1 MFPSIAEYT
10 SALRHAE
17 SGTFRNLR
25 LALSLNGKGEPIY
38 SRGSYSVVFKAH
50 SEGNEREEW
59 AVKCYVAEQERRI
72 PSCRAIAQ
80 QLNSITSPYLLP
92 MRLCEEELRIGH
104 TYYPLVLLPWV
115 EGKSLVREV
124 DCHLH
129 SPERLLQLSQDF
141 GHFAYW
147 LRSQPFA
154 HGDLK
159 SDNLRIRPDGSIV
172 LLDYDGIYLPSM
184 QGELPREEG
193 NPDYTHPLCSPSDFN
208 LHASDFALA
217 VIALSLRALALAPE
231 LFSHFGGKER
241 LLLSTWDFRHPEQSP
256 ALKAL
261 KSLPHDAYLARL
273 LDLFFQALE
282 RKNLAHIPPQQFLPL

>member
-1 MFPSIAEYT
+1 MFPSISEYT

-17 SGTFRNLR
+17 SGTFRSLR
-25 LALSLNGKGEPIY
+25 LALSVDEEGEPIY

-50 SEGNEREEW
+50 SIGNEREAW
-59 AVKCYVAEQERRI
+59 AIKCYVAEQERRI
-72 PSCRAIAQ
+72 PSCRAISQ
-80 QLNSITSPYLLP
+80 QLNSIASPYLLP
-92 MRLCEEELRIGH
+92 MQLCEEELRVGN

-124 DCHLH
+124 DYYLH
-129 SPERLLQLSQDF
+129 NPERLLQLSQDF

-147 LRSQPFA
+147 LRSQSFA

-159 SDNLRIRPDGSIV
+159 SDNLRIRPDGSIM

-241 LLLSTWDFRHPEQSP
+241 LLLSAWDFHHPKQSP
-256 ALKAL
+256 ALEAL

-282 RKNLAHIPPQQFLPL
+282 KKNLAHIPPQQFLPL

>member
-10 SALRHAE
+10 TALRYAA
-17 SGTFRNLR
+17 SGTFRSLR
-25 LALSLNGKGEPIY
+25 LALSVDDEGEPIY

-50 SEGNEREEW
+50 SIGNEREAW
-59 AVKCYVAEQERRI
+59 AIKCYVAEQERRI
-72 PSCRAIAQ
+72 PSCRAISQ
-80 QLNSITSPYLLP
+80 QLNSIASPYLLP
-92 MRLCEEELRIGH
+92 MRLCEEELRVGN

-124 DCHLH
+124 DYYLH
-129 SPERLLQLSQDF
+129 NPERLRQLSQDF

-241 LLLSTWDFRHPEQSP
+241 LLLSAWDFRHPEQSP

-261 KSLPHDAYLARL
+261 KSLPHDAYLAQL

-282 RKNLAHIPPQQFLPL
+282 KKNLAHIPPQQFLPL

>member
-17 SGTFRNLR
+17 SGTFRSLR
-25 LALSLNGKGEPIY
+25 LTLSLNGKGEPIY

-50 SEGNEREEW
+50 SKGNEREAW
-59 AVKCYVAEQERRI
+59 AIKCYVAEQERRI

-80 QLNSITSPYLLP
+80 QLNSITFPYLLP
-92 MRLCEEELRIGH
+92 MRLCEEELRIGD

-208 LHASDFALA
+208 LHASDY
-217 VIALSLRALALAPE
+217 
-231 LFSHFGGKER
+231 
-241 LLLSTWDFRHPEQSP
+241 LLLSAWDFRHPKQSP
-256 ALKAL
+256 ALEAL

-282 RKNLAHIPPQQFLPL
+282 KKNLAHIPPQQFLPL

>member
-10 SALRHAE
+10 TALRHAA
-17 SGTFRNLR
+17 SGTFRSLR
-25 LALSLNGKGEPIY
+25 LALSVDDEEEPIY

-50 SEGNEREEW
+50 TEGNEREAW
-59 AVKCYVAEQERRI
+59 AIKCYVAEQERRI
-72 PSCRAIAQ
+72 PSCRAISQ

-92 MRLCEEELRIGH
+92 MRLCEEELRVGN

-124 DCHLH
+124 DYYLH
-129 SPERLLQLSQDF
+129 NPERLLQLSQNF

-147 LRSQPFA
+147 LRSQSFA

-241 LLLSTWDFRHPEQSP
+241 LLLSAWDFRNPEQSP
-256 ALKAL
+256 ALEAL
-261 KSLPHDAYLARL
+261 KSLPQDAYLARL

-282 RKNLAHIPPQQFLPL
+282 TKNLAHIPPQQFLPL

>member
-25 LALSLNGKGEPIY
+25 LALSLDDEGEPIY

-129 SPERLLQLSQDF
+129 NPERLRQLSQDF

-184 QGELPREEG
+184 QGR
-193 NPDYTHPLCSPSDFN
+193 
-208 LHASDFALA
+208 
-217 VIALSLRALALAPE
+217 
-231 LFSHFGGKER
+231 
-241 LLLSTWDFRHPEQSP
+241 
-256 ALKAL
+256 
-261 KSLPHDAYLARL
+261 
-273 LDLFFQALE
+273 
-282 RKNLAHIPPQQFLPL
+282 

>member
-1 MFPSIAEYT
+1 
-10 SALRHAE
+10 
-17 SGTFRNLR
+17 
-25 LALSLNGKGEPIY
+25 
-38 SRGSYSVVFKAH
+38 
-50 SEGNEREEW
+50 
-59 AVKCYVAEQERRI
+59 
-72 PSCRAIAQ
+72 
-80 QLNSITSPYLLP
+80 
-92 MRLCEEELRIGH
+92 MRLCEEELRIGD

-231 LFSHFGGKER
+231 LFSCFGGR
-241 LLLSTWDFRHPEQSP
+241 DYLLLSAWDFRHPEQSL

-261 KSLPHDAYLARL
+261 KSLPQDAYLARL
-273 LDLFFQALE
+273 LDLFYQALE
-282 RKNLAHIPPQQFLPL
+282 RKNLAHLPPQQFLPL

>member
-17 SGTFRNLR
+17 SGTFRSLR
-25 LALSLNGKGEPIY
+25 LALSVDEEGEPIY

-50 SEGNEREEW
+50 SIGNEREAW
-59 AVKCYVAEQERRI
+59 AIKCYVAEQERRI
-72 PSCRAIAQ
+72 PSCRAISQ
-80 QLNSITSPYLLP
+80 QLNSIASPYLLP
-92 MRLCEEELRIGH
+92 MQLCEEELRVGN

-124 DCHLH
+124 DYYLH
-129 SPERLLQLSQDF
+129 NPERLLQLSQDF

-147 LRSQPFA
+147 LRSQSFA

-217 VIALSLRALALAPE
+217 VIALSLRALALAPV
-231 LFSHFGGKER
+231 LFSHFGSKER
-241 LLLSTWDFRHPEQSP
+241 LLLSAWDFRHPEQSP

-261 KSLPHDAYLARL
+261 KSLPQDAYLARL
-273 LDLFFQALE
+273 LDLFYQALE

>member
-25 LALSLNGKGEPIY
+25 LALSLDDEGEPIY

-129 SPERLLQLSQDF
+129 NPERLRQLSKTL
-141 GHFAYW
+141 GILPTGSVANPLHTATSRATICVFAPMAP
-147 LRSQPFA
+147 SCFSTTMA
-154 HGDLK
+154 
-159 SDNLRIRPDGSIV
+159 SICPPCRASYHERRAIPIIHILSAPRATLIYTLAT
-172 LLDYDGIYLPSM
+172 LL
-184 QGELPREEG
+184 
-193 NPDYTHPLCSPSDFN
+193 
-208 LHASDFALA
+208 
-217 VIALSLRALALAPE
+217 
-231 LFSHFGGKER
+231 
-241 LLLSTWDFRHPEQSP
+241 
-256 ALKAL
+256 
-261 KSLPHDAYLARL
+261 
-273 LDLFFQALE
+273 
-282 RKNLAHIPPQQFLPL
+282 

>member
-1 MFPSIAEYT
+1 MFPSISEYT

-17 SGTFRNLR
+17 SGTFRSLR
-25 LALSLNGKGEPIY
+25 LALSVDEEGEPIY

-50 SEGNEREEW
+50 SIGNEREAW
-59 AVKCYVAEQERRI
+59 AIKCYVAEQERRI
-72 PSCRAIAQ
+72 PSCRAISQ
-80 QLNSITSPYLLP
+80 QLNSIASPYLLP
-92 MRLCEEELRIGH
+92 MQLCEEELRVGN

-115 EGKSLVREV
+115 EGKNLVREV
-124 DCHLH
+124 DYYLH
-129 SPERLLQLSQDF
+129 NPERLLQLSQDF

-147 LRSQPFA
+147 LRSQSFA

-231 LFSHFGGKER
+231 LFSHFGSKER
-241 LLLSTWDFRHPEQSP
+241 LLLSAWDFRHSKQSP
-256 ALKAL
+256 ALEAL

-282 RKNLAHIPPQQFLPL
+282 KKNLAHIPPQQFLPL

>member
-1 MFPSIAEYT
+1 MFPSISEYT

-17 SGTFRNLR
+17 SGTFRSLR
-25 LALSLNGKGEPIY
+25 LALSVDEEGEPIY

-50 SEGNEREEW
+50 SIGNEREAW
-59 AVKCYVAEQERRI
+59 AIKCYVAEQERRI
-72 PSCRAIAQ
+72 PSCRAISQ
-80 QLNSITSPYLLP
+80 QLNSIASPYLLP
-92 MRLCEEELRIGH
+92 MQLCEEELRVGN

-124 DCHLH
+124 DYYLH
-129 SPERLLQLSQDF
+129 NPERQLQLSQDF

-217 VIALSLRALALAPE
+217 VIALSLRALALAPV
-231 LFSHFGGKER
+231 LFSHFGSKER
-241 LLLSTWDFRHPEQSP
+241 LLLSAWDFRHPEQSP

-261 KSLPHDAYLARL
+261 KSLPQDAYLARL
-273 LDLFFQALE
+273 LDLFYQALE
-282 RKNLAHIPPQQFLPL
+282 KKNLAHLPPQQFLPL

>member
-17 SGTFRNLR
+17 SGTFRSLR
-25 LALSLNGKGEPIY
+25 LTLSLNGKGEPIY

-50 SEGNEREEW
+50 SKGNECEAW
-59 AVKCYVAEQERRI
+59 AIKCYVAEQERRI

-92 MRLCEEELRIGH
+92 MRLCEEELRIGD

-124 DCHLH
+124 DYYLH
-129 SPERLLQLSQDF
+129 NPERLLQLSQDF

-231 LFSHFGGKER
+231 LFSRFGGR
-241 LLLSTWDFRHPEQSP
+241 DHLLLSAWDFRHPKQSP
-256 ALKAL
+256 ALEAF

-282 RKNLAHIPPQQFLPL
+282 KKNLAHLPPQQFLPL

>member
-10 SALRHAE
+10 TALRHAE
-17 SGTFRNLR
+17 SGTLRSLR
-25 LALSLNGKGEPIY
+25 LALSVDDEGEPIY

-50 SEGNEREEW
+50 TEGNEREAW
-59 AVKCYVAEQERRI
+59 AIKCYVAEQERRI
-72 PSCRAIAQ
+72 PSCRAISQ
-80 QLNSITSPYLLP
+80 QLNSIASPYLLP
-92 MRLCEEELRIGH
+92 MRLCEEELRVGN

-124 DCHLH
+124 DYYLH
-129 SPERLLQLSQDF
+129 NPERLLQLSQDF

-147 LRSQPFA
+147 LRSQSFA

-208 LHASDFALA
+208 LHAGDFALA
-217 VIALSLRALALAPE
+217 VIALSLRALALAPG
-231 LFSHFGGKER
+231 LFSRFGGKER
-241 LLLSTWDFRHPEQSP
+241 LLLSAWDFRHPKQSP
-256 ALKAL
+256 ALETL
-261 KSLPHDAYLARL
+261 KKLPQDAYLARL

-282 RKNLAHIPPQQFLPL
+282 KKNLAHIPPQQFLPL

>member
-17 SGTFRNLR
+17 SGTFRSLR
-25 LALSLNGKGEPIY
+25 LALSVDEEGEPIY

-50 SEGNEREEW
+50 SIGNEREAW
-59 AVKCYVAEQERRI
+59 AIKCYVAEQERRI
-72 PSCRAIAQ
+72 PSCRAISQ
-80 QLNSITSPYLLP
+80 QLNSIASPYLLP
-92 MRLCEEELRIGH
+92 MQLCEEELRVGN

-124 DCHLH
+124 DYYLH
-129 SPERLLQLSQDF
+129 NPERLLQLSQDF

-147 LRSQPFA
+147 LRSQSFA

-217 VIALSLRALALAPE
+217 VIALSLRALALAPV

-241 LLLSTWDFRHPEQSP
+241 LLLSAWDFRHPKQSP
-256 ALKAL
+256 ALETL
-261 KSLPHDAYLARL
+261 KRLPQDAYLARL

-282 RKNLAHIPPQQFLPL
+282 TKNLAHIPPQEFLPL

>member
-1 MFPSIAEYT
+1 M
-10 SALRHAE
+10 
-17 SGTFRNLR
+17 
-25 LALSLNGKGEPIY
+25 
-38 SRGSYSVVFKAH
+38 
-50 SEGNEREEW
+50 
-59 AVKCYVAEQERRI
+59 Q
-72 PSCRAIAQ
+72 
-80 QLNSITSPYLLP
+80 
-92 MRLCEEELRIGH
+92 LCEEELRVGN

-124 DCHLH
+124 DYYLRN
-129 SPERLLQLSQDF
+129 PERLLQLSQDF

-231 LFSHFGGKER
+231 LFSYFGGKER
-241 LLLSTWDFRHPEQSP
+241 LLLSAWDFRHPKQSP

-261 KSLPHDAYLARL
+261 KSLPQDAYLARL

>member
-1 MFPSIAEYT
+1 MFPSISEYT

-17 SGTFRNLR
+17 SGTFRSLR
-25 LALSLNGKGEPIY
+25 LALSVDEEGEPIY

-50 SEGNEREEW
+50 SIGNEREAW
-59 AVKCYVAEQERRI
+59 AIKCYVAEQERRI
-72 PSCRAIAQ
+72 PSCRAISQ
-80 QLNSITSPYLLP
+80 QLNSIASPYLLP
-92 MRLCEEELRIGH
+92 MQLCEEELRVGN

-124 DCHLH
+124 DYYLH
-129 SPERLLQLSQDF
+129 NPERLLQLSQDF

-147 LRSQPFA
+147 LRSQSFA

-241 LLLSTWDFRHPEQSP
+241 LLLSAWDFHRPEQSP

-261 KSLPHDAYLARL
+261 KSLPQDAYLARL
-273 LDLFFQALE
+273 LDLFYQALE
-282 RKNLAHIPPQQFLPL
+282 RKNLAHLPPQQFLPL

>member
-1 MFPSIAEYT
+1 MFPSISEYT
-10 SALRHAE
+10 TALRHAE
-17 SGTFRNLR
+17 SGTFRSLR
-25 LALSLNGKGEPIY
+25 LALSVDEEGEPIY

-50 SEGNEREEW
+50 SIGNEREAW
-59 AVKCYVAEQERRI
+59 AIKCYVAEQERRI
-72 PSCRAIAQ
+72 PSCRAISQ
-80 QLNSITSPYLLP
+80 QLNSIASPYLLP
-92 MRLCEEELRIGH
+92 MQLCEEELRVGN

-124 DCHLH
+124 DYYLH
-129 SPERLLQLSQDF
+129 NPERLLQLSQDF

-147 LRSQPFA
+147 LRSQSFA

-231 LFSHFGGKER
+231 LFSHFGSKER
-241 LLLSTWDFRHPEQSP
+241 LLLSAWDFRHPEQSP

-261 KSLPHDAYLARL
+261 KSLPQDAYLARL

>member
-1 MFPSIAEYT
+1 
-10 SALRHAE
+10 
-17 SGTFRNLR
+17 
-25 LALSLNGKGEPIY
+25 
-38 SRGSYSVVFKAH
+38 
-50 SEGNEREEW
+50 
-59 AVKCYVAEQERRI
+59 
-72 PSCRAIAQ
+72 
-80 QLNSITSPYLLP
+80 

-231 LFSHFGGKER
+231 LFSRFGGR
-241 LLLSTWDFRHPEQSP
+241 DHLLLSAWDFRHPKQSP
-256 ALKAL
+256 ALEAL
-261 KSLPHDAYLARL
+261 KSLPHDAYLAQL

-282 RKNLAHIPPQQFLPL
+282 KKNLAHIPPQQFRPL

>member
-1 MFPSIAEYT
+1 MFPSISEYT

-17 SGTFRNLR
+17 SGTFRSLR
-25 LALSLNGKGEPIY
+25 LALSVDEEGEPIY

-50 SEGNEREEW
+50 SIGNEREAW
-59 AVKCYVAEQERRI
+59 AIKCYIAEQERRI
-72 PSCRAIAQ
+72 PSCRAISQ
-80 QLNSITSPYLLP
+80 QLNSIASPYLLP
-92 MRLCEEELRIGH
+92 MQLCEEELRVGN

-115 EGKSLVREV
+115 EGKNLVREV
-124 DCHLH
+124 DYYLH
-129 SPERLLQLSQDF
+129 NPERLLQLSQDF

-147 LRSQPFA
+147 LRSQSFA

-231 LFSHFGGKER
+231 LFSHFGSKER
-241 LLLSTWDFRHPEQSP
+241 LLLSAWDFRHPEQSP

-261 KSLPHDAYLARL
+261 KSLPQDAYLARL

-282 RKNLAHIPPQQFLPL
+282 KKNLAHIPPQQFLPL

>member
-10 SALRHAE
+10 TALRHAE
-17 SGTFRNLR
+17 SGTLRSLR
-25 LALSLNGKGEPIY
+25 LALSVDDEGEPIY

-50 SEGNEREEW
+50 SIGNEREAW
-59 AVKCYVAEQERRI
+59 AIKCYVAEQERRI
-72 PSCRAIAQ
+72 PSCRAISQ
-80 QLNSITSPYLLP
+80 QLNSIASPYLLP
-92 MRLCEEELRIGH
+92 MRLCEEELRVGNM
-104 TYYPLVLLPWV
+104 YYPLVLLPWV

-124 DCHLH
+124 DYYLH
-129 SPERLLQLSQDF
+129 NPERLLQLSQDF

-147 LRSQPFA
+147 LRSQSFA

-217 VIALSLRALALAPE
+217 VIALSLRGLALAPE
-231 LFSHFGGKER
+231 LFSRFGGKER
-241 LLLSTWDFRHPEQSP
+241 LLLSAWDFRHPKQSP
-256 ALKAL
+256 ALETL
-261 KSLPHDAYLARL
+261 KKLPQDAYLARL

-282 RKNLAHIPPQQFLPL
+282 KKNLAHIPPQQFLPL

>member
-1 MFPSIAEYT
+1 MFPSISEYT

-17 SGTFRNLR
+17 SGTFRSLR
-25 LALSLNGKGEPIY
+25 LALSVDEEGEPIY

-50 SEGNEREEW
+50 SIGNEREAW
-59 AVKCYVAEQERRI
+59 AIKCYVAEQERRI
-72 PSCRAIAQ
+72 PSCRAISQ
-80 QLNSITSPYLLP
+80 QLNSIASPYLLP
-92 MRLCEEELRIGH
+92 MQLCEEELRVGN

-115 EGKSLVREV
+115 EGKNLVREV
-124 DCHLH
+124 DYYLH
-129 SPERLLQLSQDF
+129 NPERLLQLSQDF

-147 LRSQPFA
+147 LRSQSFA

-231 LFSHFGGKER
+231 LFSHFGSKER
-241 LLLSTWDFRHPEQSP
+241 LLLSAWDFRHPEQSP

-261 KSLPHDAYLARL
+261 KSLPQDAYLARL

-282 RKNLAHIPPQQFLPL
+282 KKNLAHIPPQQFLPL

>member
-1 MFPSIAEYT
+1 
-10 SALRHAE
+10 
-17 SGTFRNLR
+17 LR
-25 LALSLNGKGEPIY
+25 LALSLDDEGEPIY

-50 SEGNEREEW
+50 SERNEREEW
-59 AVKCYVAEQERRI
+59 AIKCYVAEQERRI

-92 MRLCEEELRIGH
+92 MRLYEEELRIGH

-124 DCHLH
+124 DCHRH

-193 NPDYTHPLCSPSDFN
+193 NPDYTHPLCAPSDFN

-231 LFSHFGGKER
+231 LFSRFGGR
-241 LLLSTWDFRHPEQSP
+241 DHLLLSAWDFRHPKQSP

>member
-1 MFPSIAEYT
+1 MFPSISEYT

-17 SGTFRNLR
+17 SGTFRSLR
-25 LALSLNGKGEPIY
+25 LALSVDEEGEPIY

-50 SEGNEREEW
+50 SIGNEREAW
-59 AVKCYVAEQERRI
+59 AIKCYVAEQERRI
-72 PSCRAIAQ
+72 PSCRAISQ
-80 QLNSITSPYLLP
+80 QLNSIASPYLLP
-92 MRLCEEELRIGH
+92 MQLCEEELRVGN

-124 DCHLH
+124 DYYLH
-129 SPERLLQLSQDF
+129 NPERLLQLSQDF

-147 LRSQPFA
+147 LRSQSFA

-217 VIALSLRALALAPE
+217 VIALSLRALALAPV
-231 LFSHFGGKER
+231 LFSHFGSKER
-241 LLLSTWDFRHPEQSP
+241 LLLSAWDFRHPEQSP

-261 KSLPHDAYLARL
+261 KSLPQDAYLARL
-273 LDLFFQALE
+273 LDLFYQALE